1 MPFTL
6 EALQANEGDCL
17 ILHYGPKKAP
27 KFIVIDGGS
36 RGIYKKSLKPRLES
50 LRKEWGK
57 DDVLDLQMV
66 MISHIDGDHI
76 TGILD
81 WTDELVGM
89 QDDGD
94 ILPDN
99 IITTWYNSF
108 DEILGNEGT
117 EIFTKLGKHAA
128 AAAST
133 AAVAETFGIH
143 EHSAAVIA
151 SVGQGRRVRANFEKL
166 SIALN
171 EDRGL
176 IMQPSKGSPVVDWDE
191 DLKLTVIA
199 PEETRVRALH
209 KEWEKEVKKNP
220 DMSPAQAA
228 AFADKSP
235 YNLSSIV
242 VLAESKKKQ
251 MLLTGDARGDDV
263 LVGLKHAK
271 LLKTDSDVLHVD
283 LLKVPH
289 HGSVHNVAPE
299 FFERITADHYV
310 VSADG
315 LHDNPDMATLKM
327 LVDARPD
334 DDFTLCLTNREGKKS
349 LGANLT
355 KFESDMKKNNRKFS
369 LVYGTGSPVK
379 LVRVDLAD
387 AVSY

>member
-17 ILHYGPKKAP
+17 ILHYGPKKSP

-36 RGIYKKSLKPRLES
+36 RGIYKRSLKPRLES
-50 LRKEWGK
+50 LRTKWGK
-57 DDVLDLQMV
+57 DGVLNLEMV

-81 WTDELVGM
+81 WTDELVGLM
-89 QDDGD
+89 DDD
-94 ILPDN
+94 SDLPDN
-99 IITTWYNSF
+99 IISTWYNSF
-108 DEILGNEGT
+108 DEIVGNEGT
-117 EIFTKLGKHAA
+117 EIFTKLGQQAA

-133 AAVAETFGIH
+133 EAAAKTLGIQP
-143 EHSAAVIA
+143 HSAALIA
-151 SVGQGRRVRANFEKL
+151 SVPQGRRVRANFEKL

-176 IMQPSKGSPVVDWDE
+176 IMQPAAGSPVVEWDE

-199 PEETRVRALH
+199 PEETRVRKLH
-209 KEWEKEVKKNP
+209 KEWEKELKKNP
-220 DMSPAQAA
+220 RMSPAQAA
-228 AFADKSP
+228 AFADDSP

-242 VLAESKKKQ
+242 VLAESKKKK

-263 LVGLKHAK
+263 LAGLTKAK
-271 LLKTDSDVLHVD
+271 LLKTDADKLHVH

-289 HGSVHNVAPE
+289 HGSIHNVDTV

-315 LHDNPDMATLKM
+315 LHNNPDIDTLEM
-327 LVDARPD
+327 IAAARPD
-334 DDFTLCLTNREGKKS
+334 DKFTLYLTNREGKK
-349 LGANLT
+349 NLAAKLA
-355 KFESDMKKNNRKFS
+355 KFEKAMKKAKRKFG
-369 LVYGTGSPVK
+369 LVYGEGEPVK
-379 LVRVDLAD
+379 MVRVDLAD
-387 AVSY
+387 KVTY

>member
-1 MPFTL
+1 
-6 EALQANEGDCL
+6 
-17 ILHYGPKKAP
+17 
-27 KFIVIDGGS
+27 
-36 RGIYKKSLKPRLES
+36 
-50 LRKEWGK
+50 
-57 DDVLDLQMV
+57 

-81 WTDELVGM
+81 WTDELVAM

-94 ILPDN
+94 TLPDN

-117 EIFTKLGKHAA
+117 EIFTRLGKQAA

-133 AAVAETFGIH
+133 AAVATKFGIH

-176 IMQPSKGSPVVDWDE
+176 IMQPAKESPVVDWDE

-209 KEWEKEVKKNP
+209 KEWEKELKKNP

-235 YNLSSIV
+235 YNLSRAMPAAMMSW
-242 VLAESKKKQ
+242 
-251 MLLTGDARGDDV
+251 
-263 LVGLKHAK
+263 
-271 LLKTDSDVLHVD
+271 
-283 LLKVPH
+283 
-289 HGSVHNVAPE
+289 
-299 FFERITADHYV
+299 
-310 VSADG
+310 
-315 LHDNPDMATLKM
+315 PD
-327 LVDARPD
+327 
-334 DDFTLCLTNREGKKS
+334 
-349 LGANLT
+349 
-355 KFESDMKKNNRKFS
+355 
-369 LVYGTGSPVK
+369 
-379 LVRVDLAD
+379 
-387 AVSY
+387 